1 MSLELDRA
9 PINQQIN
16 SNTEFNLQLDMTW
29 SNPNSVSRIH
39 VVLESR
45 EKGKITLELVRHLSP
60 ITFSK
65 IIKGLP
71 FSGRLHFMDH
81 KLGYVETGLTVGA
94 EKQKS
99 TFQRGDLG
107 FMISNGSICIIL
119 QDTKGL
125 SMNHIGHCIDDPL
138 MLESIE
144 SGEIIFIKLASG

>member
-1 MSLELDRA
+1 MLL
-9 PINQQIN
+9 INQQIN

-71 FSGRLHFMDH
+71 FSGRLHFLDH

-99 TFQRGDLG
+99 SFQRGDLG
-107 FMISNGSICIIL
+107 FMISNGSICIVL
-119 QDTKGL
+119 QDNKGL
-125 SMNHIGHCIDDPL
+125 SMNHIGRCIDDPL

-144 SGEIIFIKLASG
+144 SGEIIFIKLASR

>member
-1 MSLELDRA
+1 
-9 PINQQIN
+9 
-16 SNTEFNLQLDMTW
+16 MTW

-39 VVLESR
+39 VVLEAR

-65 IIKGLP
+65 ILKAIP
-71 FSGRLHFMDH
+71 ISGRLHFLDR
-81 KLGYVETGLTVGA
+81 KLGYVETGLAVGA

-107 FMISNGSICIIL
+107 FMISNGSICIVL

-125 SMNHIGHCIDDPL
+125 SMNPIGHCIDDPL
-138 MLESIE
+138 MLESIQ
-144 SGEIIFIKLASG
+144 SGEIIFIKLAL

>member
-1 MSLELDRA
+1 MLL
-9 PINQQIN
+9 INQQIN
-16 SNTEFNLQLDMTW
+16 SNAEFSLQIHMTW
-29 SNPNSVSRIH
+29 SNPNSVSRIQ

-45 EKGKITLELVRHLSP
+45 EKGKIMLEFVRHISP

-65 IIKGLP
+65 IIKAMP
-71 FSGRLHFMDH
+71 ISGRLHFLDH
-81 KLGYVETGLTVGA
+81 KLGYVESGLTVGA

-107 FMISNGSICIIL
+107 FMISNGSICIVL

-138 MLESIE
+138 LLESME

>member
-1 MSLELDRA
+1 MLL
-9 PINQQIN
+9 INQQIN
-16 SNTEFNLQLDMTW
+16 SNAEFNLQIHMTW

-45 EKGKITLELVRHLSP
+45 EKGKIMVEFVRHISP

-65 IIKGLP
+65 IIKALP
-71 FSGRLHFMDH
+71 ISGRLHFLDH
-81 KLGYVETGLTVGA
+81 KLGYVESGLTVGA

-107 FMISNGSICIIL
+107 FMISNGSICILL

-138 MLESIE
+138 LLESME

>member
-1 MSLELDRA
+1 MLL
-9 PINQQIN
+9 INQQIN
-16 SNTEFNLQLDMTW
+16 SIAEFNLQIHMTW

-45 EKGKITLELVRHLSP
+45 EKGEIMVEFVRHISP

-65 IIKGLP
+65 IIKALP
-71 FSGRLHFMDH
+71 ISGRLHFLDH
-81 KLGYVETGLTVGA
+81 KLGYVESGLTVGA

-107 FMISNGSICIIL
+107 FMISNGSICIVL

-138 MLESIE
+138 LLESME

>member
-1 MSLELDRA
+1 MLL
-9 PINQQIN
+9 INQQIN
-16 SNTEFNLQLDMTW
+16 SNAEFSLQIHMTW
-29 SNPNSVSRIH
+29 SNPNSVSRIQ

-45 EKGKITLELVRHLSP
+45 EKGKIMLEFVRHISP

-65 IIKGLP
+65 IIKAMP
-71 FSGRLHFMDH
+71 ISGRLHFLDH
-81 KLGYVETGLTVGA
+81 KLGYVESGLTVGA

-107 FMISNGSICIIL
+107 FMISNGSICIVL

-138 MLESIE
+138 LLESME
-144 SGEIIFIKLASG
+144 SGEIVFIKLASG

>member
-1 MSLELDRA
+1 MLL
-9 PINQQIN
+9 INQQIN

-39 VVLESR
+39 VVLEAG
-45 EKGKITLELVRHLSP
+45 EKGRITLEFVRHLSP

-71 FSGRLHFMDH
+71 FSGRLHFLDH
-81 KLGYVETGLTVGA
+81 KLGYVETGLTIGA

-107 FMISNGSICIIL
+107 FMISIGSICIVL

-138 MLESIE
+138 MLESLE
-144 SGEIIFIKLASG
+144 SGETIFIKLVPR

>member
-1 MSLELDRA
+1 MLL
-9 PINQQIN
+9 INQQIN
-16 SNTEFNLQLDMTW
+16 SNAEFSLQIHMPW
-29 SNPNSVSRIH
+29 SNPNSVSRIQ

-45 EKGKITLELVRHLSP
+45 EKGKIMLEFVRHISP

-65 IIKGLP
+65 IIKAMP
-71 FSGRLHFMDH
+71 ISGRLHFLDH
-81 KLGYVETGLTVGA
+81 KLGYVESGLTVGA

-107 FMISNGSICIIL
+107 FMISNGSICIVL

-138 MLESIE
+138 LLESME

>member
-1 MSLELDRA
+1 MLL
-9 PINQQIN
+9 INQQIN
-16 SNTEFNLQLDMTW
+16 SNTKSTLHLHMTW
-29 SNPNSVSRIH
+29 SNPNSVSRIR
-39 VVLESR
+39 VVLEAR
-45 EKGKITLELVRHLSP
+45 EKGKITLEIVRHLSP
-60 ITFSK
+60 ITFLK
-65 IIKGLP
+65 IIKAMP
-71 FSGRLHFMDH
+71 ISGRLHFLDR

-107 FMISNGSICIIL
+107 FMISNGSICIVL

-144 SGEIIFIKLASG
+144 SGEIIFIKLAS

>member
-1 MSLELDRA
+1 MLL
-9 PINQQIN
+9 INQQIN
-16 SNTEFNLQLDMTW
+16 SNAEFSLQIHMTW
-29 SNPNSVSRIH
+29 SNPNSVSRIQ

-45 EKGKITLELVRHLSP
+45 EKGKIMLEFVRHISP

-65 IIKGLP
+65 IINAMP
-71 FSGRLHFMDH
+71 ISGRLHFLDH
-81 KLGYVETGLTVGA
+81 KLGYVESGLTVGA

-107 FMISNGSICIIL
+107 FMISNGSICIVL

-138 MLESIE
+138 LLESME

>member
-1 MSLELDRA
+1 MLL
-9 PINQQIN
+9 INQQIN
-16 SNTEFNLQLDMTW
+16 SNAEFNLQIHMTW

-45 EKGKITLELVRHLSP
+45 EKGKIMVEFVRHISP

-65 IIKGLP
+65 IIKALP
-71 FSGRLHFMDH
+71 ISGRLHFLNH
-81 KLGYVETGLTVGA
+81 KLGYVESGLTIGA

-107 FMISNGSICIIL
+107 FMISNGSICIVL

-138 MLESIE
+138 LLESME

>member
-1 MSLELDRA
+1 MLL
-9 PINQQIN
+9 INQQIN
-16 SNTEFNLQLDMTW
+16 SNAEFSLQIHMTW
-29 SNPNSVSRIH
+29 SNPNSVSRIQ

-45 EKGKITLELVRHLSP
+45 EKGKIMLEFVRHISP

-65 IIKGLP
+65 IIKAMP
-71 FSGRLHFMDH
+71 ISGRLHFLDH
-81 KLGYVETGLTVGA
+81 KLGYVESGLTVGA

-107 FMISNGSICIIL
+107 FMISNGSICIVL

-125 SMNHIGHCIDDPL
+125 SMNHIGHCIDDPSL
-138 MLESIE
+138 LESME

>member
-1 MSLELDRA
+1 MLL
-9 PINQQIN
+9 INQQIN
-16 SNTEFNLQLDMTW
+16 SDAEFSLQIHMPW
-29 SNPNSVSRIH
+29 SNPNSVSRIQ

-45 EKGKITLELVRHLSP
+45 EKGKIMLEFVRHISP

-65 IIKGLP
+65 IIKAMP
-71 FSGRLHFMDH
+71 ISGRLHFLDH
-81 KLGYVETGLTVGA
+81 KLGYVESGLTVGA

-107 FMISNGSICIIL
+107 FMISNGSICIVL

-138 MLESIE
+138 LLESME

>member
-1 MSLELDRA
+1 MLL
-9 PINQQIN
+9 INQQIN
-16 SNTEFNLQLDMTW
+16 SNAEFNLQIHMTW

-45 EKGKITLELVRHLSP
+45 EKGKIMVEFVRHISP

-65 IIKGLP
+65 IIKALP
-71 FSGRLHFMDH
+71 ISGRLHFLDH
-81 KLGYVETGLTVGA
+81 KLAYVESGLTVGA

-107 FMISNGSICIIL
+107 FMISNGSICIVL

-138 MLESIE
+138 LLESME

>member
-1 MSLELDRA
+1 MLL
-9 PINQQIN
+9 INQQIN
-16 SNTEFNLQLDMTW
+16 SNTKPTLHLHMTW
-29 SNPNSVSRIH
+29 SNSNSVSRIR
-39 VVLESR
+39 VVLEAR

-60 ITFSK
+60 ITFLK
-65 IIKGLP
+65 IIKAMP
-71 FSGRLHFMDH
+71 ISGRLHFLDR

-107 FMISNGSICIIL
+107 FMISNGSICIVL
-119 QDTKGL
+119 QGTKGL

-144 SGEIIFIKLASG
+144 SGEIIFIKLAS

>member
-1 MSLELDRA
+1 MLL
-9 PINQQIN
+9 INQQIN
-16 SNTEFNLQLDMTW
+16 SNAEFSLQIHMTW
-29 SNPNSVSRIH
+29 SNPNSVSRIQ

-45 EKGKITLELVRHLSP
+45 EKGKTMLEFVRHISP

-65 IIKGLP
+65 IIKAMP
-71 FSGRLHFMDH
+71 ISGRLHFLDH
-81 KLGYVETGLTVGA
+81 KLGYVESGLTVGA

-107 FMISNGSICIIL
+107 FMISNGSICIVL

-138 MLESIE
+138 LLESME